1 MPTSARSSWKG
12 AISFGLVTVPVR
24 LYPAVREHSV
34 PLHQVH
40 VKDGSR
46 VRMKRFCEAEDKEI
60 PYEEIGRGYE
70 SPGGPTVV
78 LTGED
83 LATLPVGSKKVID
96 VLAFIDAGDID
107 PLMFSKAYYVGTDQ
121 AGAKPYVLLR
131 EALTESNLVAVTKVT
146 LSTRES
152 LAVLRVHD
160 DVLVLQTM
168 LWPDELTPAT
178 DVTPDLKATVRPQE
192 LAMAHSLMDTLSE
205 GFDLGQ
211 LRDEYQDALQ
221 GVVDAR
227 LEGAEVPHEGPPRV
241 VGDNVIDLMAALK
254 RSVRAAESAR
264 GGNGARAR
272 GSDDAEPESDSEAE
286 SASAPKAAAAAATRK
301 RAPVKKATTP
311 SARKTAPA
319 AGKKTAPAKS
329 AAKTAAKSPAKKT
342 AATATQPPRRRAS

>member
-24 LYPAVREHSV
+24 LYPATQEHNV

-46 VRMKRFCEAEDKEI
+46 VRMKRFCEAEDREI

-70 SPGGPTVV
+70 SPTGPTVV

-83 LATLPVGSKKVID
+83 LADLPVGSKKVID
-96 VLAFIDAGDID
+96 VLAFIDSGEID

-131 EALTESNLVAVTKVT
+131 EALAESNLVAVTKVT

-168 LWPDELTPAT
+168 LWPDELRPAAG
-178 DVTPDLKATVRPQE
+178 VTPDLNVSVRPQE

-205 GFDLGQ
+205 GFELGQ

-221 GVVDAR
+221 EVVDAR
-227 LEGAEVPHEGPPRV
+227 LEGGEPPHEGTPRV

-254 RSVRAAESAR
+254 RSVKAAESAR
-264 GGNGARAR
+264 SGQGSTAPGKRASARA
-272 GSDDAEPESDSEAE
+272 APSETAKKTT
-286 SASAPKAAAAAATRK
+286 APPA
-301 RAPVKKATTP
+301 
-311 SARKTAPA
+311 KTAPSAKKGAARTSTA
-319 AGKKTAPAKS
+319 AGKKTAPSKSTEKSAAKKS
-329 AAKTAAKSPAKKT
+329 AAKTS
-342 AATATQPPRRRAS
+342 ATPRRRAS